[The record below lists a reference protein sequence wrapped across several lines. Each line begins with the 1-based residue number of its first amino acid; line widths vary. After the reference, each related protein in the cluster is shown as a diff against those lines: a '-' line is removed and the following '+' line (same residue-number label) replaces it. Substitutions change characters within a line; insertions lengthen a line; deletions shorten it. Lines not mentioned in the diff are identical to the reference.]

1 MIWGDLRGNMLELLE
16 GRVIT
21 VCAVVGS
28 IIPLLIG
35 LAVE

>member
-1 MIWGDLRGNMLELLE
+1 MLELLE

-21 VCAVVGS
+21 VCAVVGG
-28 IIPLLIG
+28 IIPLLFD

>member
-1 MIWGDLRGNMLELLE
+1 MLELLE

-28 IIPLLIG
+28 IIPLLID
-35 LAVE
+35 LAVA

>member
-1 MIWGDLRGNMLELLE
+1 MLELLE

-28 IIPLLIG
+28 IIPLLID
-35 LAVE
+35 LAIE

>member
-1 MIWGDLRGNMLELLE
+1 MLELLE

-21 VCAVVGS
+21 VCAVIGS